1 MKLKPIFIAI
11 FFICAIFSLANV
23 SAQDSNNLNS
33 SEIQD
38 TDNIET
44 FTLNGENTVNYNEN
58 YINNRPSTNSNDEYV
73 DTPNN
78 MNLSINVETI
88 QSDNT
93 TIKVNFEGKLL
104 CGESYFKNQSIYVFE
119 IIN

>member
-44 FTLNGENTVNYNEN
+44 FTLNGEIQLIIMKT
-58 YINNRPSTNSNDEYV
+58 ILITDLLQIAMM
-73 DTPNN
+73 N
-78 MNLSINVETI
+78 M
-88 QSDNT
+88 
-93 TIKVNFEGKLL
+93 
-104 CGESYFKNQSIYVFE
+104 
-119 IIN
+119 